1 MAVGCVVWW
10 LAAFGCWR
18 RRTVGVVAMVAQR
31 RNGGVLGVNSI
42 LSVHFFALPS
52 KAHQPVSGLAHVAF
66 VQHSDVVQVRESTK
80 FTARARPSRLID
92 QFANPRAHH
101 PFGRSL
107 GFHKPTTQVSRPRE
121 PHQSS
126 PARVWPNICI
136 SPKFIS
142 RSIPVVQP
150 RPFRVPIWWLGML
163 LITVL
168 EIVCSI

>member
-92 QFANPRAHH
+92 KFASPELIIHLAGRLGSTSPPPRFPDLASPTKVHQLA
-101 PFGRSL
+101 FG
-107 GFHKPTTQVSRPRE
+107 PTSAS
-121 PHQSS
+121 HQSS
-126 PARVWPNICI
+126 LPGAFQL
-136 SPKFIS
+136 SSFD
-142 RSIPVVQP
+142 RSVF
-150 RPFRVPIWWLGML
+150 PFGGW
-163 LITVL
+163 
-168 EIVCSI
+168 VCC